1 MHGLFNGVLCHSSIR
16 LAASWFAHS
25 LVRSPS
31 CEQSS
36 WRHSLK
42 REIEGRQGAFPHAT
56 ELEIIKPARAKAQKK
71 QIQKNKN
78 KNKFEARGRGVFSF
92 HQ

>member
-42 REIEGRQGAFPHAT
+42 REIEGQEGAFPRTT
-56 ELEIIKPARAKAQKK
+56 ELEKPPSSLFEFLRLGLPLAESLRRHRA
-71 QIQKNKN
+71 
-78 KNKFEARGRGVFSF
+78 
-92 HQ
+92 